1 MSKINYWGL
10 TCVSH
15 VDWMHWVFFLGLNA
29 LTNICS
35 PCAQKKKCEGP
46 GVLEKVITHIFLH
59 ILRFDSLVWG
69 VRRVQRPKGEAGK
82 KKKMPGLEERNS
94 LWEQSLWVLT
104 QTLLFYPG
112 FWKSRLL
119 VFAECLY
126 KQEQIYL
133 YSRVQCLHSLI
144 WAVMTVTMAITI
156 KKKK

>member
-1 MSKINYWGL
+1 MLWQTFVL
-10 TCVSH
+10 H
-15 VDWMHWVFFLGLNA
+15 VL
-29 LTNICS
+29 
-35 PCAQKKKCEGP
+35 KKKCEGP

-133 YSRVQCLHSLI
+133 YSRVQCLRSLI

-156 KKKK
+156 KKRSNDGQCLVQTHWADN